1 MKKSRPHN
9 LSIDGL
15 GRGIDVVVV
24 LAGPIVVV
32 VTDVV
37 VEGDAL
43 AAFDEQLASAIG
55 SVTATTASGFLK
67 DLIVARFPIQK

>member
-15 GRGIDVVVV
+15 GRGIDVAVV
-24 LAGPIVVV
+24 LAGVIVVV

-37 VEGDAL
+37 VIGDAL